1 VANPNR
7 AYPFDST
14 LISPS
19 VKLSP
24 SPSYSA
30 VDQSFIDARARLLDV
45 AAFLDRVQRYGQED
59 DYRVRALQHA
69 IGQLSTAQPGRVERI
84 LLELSDPSLEPIPA
98 ATIQGAFG
106 AFKPQS

>member
-1 VANPNR
+1 
-7 AYPFDST
+7 
-14 LISPS
+14 

-24 SPSYSA
+24 AASYSA

-59 DYRVRALQHA
+59 DYRVTALKQA
-69 IGQLSTAQPGRVERI
+69 IAQLSTTEPGRVERI

-98 ATIQGAFG
+98 AIIQGAVG